1 MIKLPKINWEK
12 VGAYA
17 FGGLLGGGLSAL
29 AWHLMEKHGID
40 PGMIFKKKVVHGN
53 ITYYDPEKDPNLA
66 DLTSEIEELDV
77 LQEDDEDEEYDGD
90 GINDSYGEEAEEE
103 IDISRGPETPR
114 IYQIDRETWYRSED
128 DEGYKHAEMKYW
140 IDDQQCS
147 DENGVVIPKPWLL
160 IGTDNYDALS
170 DENSDREMFVRN
182 EELETDY
189 LVVRTDGSFDL

>member
-1 MIKLPKINWEK
+1 MIKFPKVNWEK

-29 AWHLMEKHGID
+29 AWHVMEKHGID
-40 PGMIFKKKVVHGN
+40 PGMIFKKKVVRGN

-66 DLTSEIEELDV
+66 DLMGDIEEMDISD
-77 LQEDDEDEEYDGD
+77 EEDEGD
-90 GINDSYGEEAEEE
+90 GINEEYSEEE
-103 IDISRGPETPR
+103 EEVDISRGPEPEDPR

-128 DEGYKHAEMKYW
+128 DEDYKHAEMKYW

-147 DENGVVIPKPWLL
+147 DENGVRIPKPWLL
-160 IGTDNYDALS
+160 IGGDNYDALA

-189 LVVRTDGSFDL
+189 CITRTDGSFD